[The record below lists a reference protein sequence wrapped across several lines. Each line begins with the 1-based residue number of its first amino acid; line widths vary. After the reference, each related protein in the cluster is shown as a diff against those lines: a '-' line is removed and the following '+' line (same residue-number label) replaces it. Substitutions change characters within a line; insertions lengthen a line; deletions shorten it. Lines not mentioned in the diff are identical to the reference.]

1 MVSPVLRVCRVFR
14 VLRVPRVLRAVGFLG
29 FGVLGQGF
37 KTRVPNGILGF
48 GFRGS
53 LGFRGAGV

>member
-1 MVSPVLRVCRVFR
+1 MFRVFR
-14 VLRVPRVLRAVGFLG
+14 VLRVLRVLRVIRAVGFLG

-53 LGFRGAGV
+53 LGFRGTGVWV